1 LEPAGFAVDF
11 YEEPGNDYTSQHFVP
26 VQPPWIGIS
35 GEWQPLGN
43 PDLGRFRVSTEGN
56 IFVYSAGE
64 SGLGYAVCLECGR
77 CAPVSASNALPGVF
91 TEPHRKLRR

>member
-1 LEPAGFAVDF
+1 MNYLEPAGFAVDF

-64 SGLGYAVCLECGR
+64 SGLG
-77 CAPVSASNALPGVF
+77 
-91 TEPHRKLRR
+91 